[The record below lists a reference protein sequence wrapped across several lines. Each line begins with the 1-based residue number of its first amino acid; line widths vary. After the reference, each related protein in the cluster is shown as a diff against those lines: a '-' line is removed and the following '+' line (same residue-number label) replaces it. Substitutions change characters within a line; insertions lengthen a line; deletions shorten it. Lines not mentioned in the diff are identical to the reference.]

1 MVLKKS
7 GQGRRA
13 HIIILNS
20 GKTDPSLLEYGGR
33 VK

>member
-1 MVLKKS
+1 MLKKS

-20 GKTDPSLLEYGGR
+20 GKKDLPLLEYGG
-33 VK
+33 KGK